1 MVKIAPPNAG
11 GLGSIFG
18 QETGSCMPQL
28 RPGVAKLKKKKKK
41 VLSNDNDN
49 YQFGT
54 LL

>member
-18 QETGSCMPQL
+18 QETRSHMPQL
-28 RPGVAKLKKKKKK
+28 RPGVAKLKKKKKM
-41 VLSNDNDN
+41 LSNDNDN